1 MTESTVKRLYS
12 PLQIGAGA
20 FLGGPLA
27 GTQMLWSNFVSLGKD
42 REAKLTLAI
51 GLSVTI
57 CLLVLA
63 TFLPV
68 DHTPTMLIPLIL
80 ALAARFLSEIYQ
92 LKKEAI
98 AASSEYV
105 FQSEWRVA
113 LNTLLSLLVTVAFA
127 FLIVL
132 ILSALGFEL
141 PS

>member
-98 AASSEYV
+98 AAS
-105 FQSEWRVA
+105 
-113 LNTLLSLLVTVAFA
+113 
-127 FLIVL
+127 
-132 ILSALGFEL
+132 
-141 PS
+141 